1 MPHVLD
7 NSIVNLD
14 ILPEGKAQ
22 KMADKAQEG
31 ASEGASTARYVQ
43 CLLLLILAFPL
54 TLSDANILRP
64 VATSHLLPLTSRALT
79 R

>member
-22 KMADKAQEG
+22 EMAEKAQEG
-31 ASEGASTARYVQ
+31 ASEGASAAGYVQ
-43 CLLLLILAFPL
+43 CLLLLIWLF
-54 TLSDANILRP
+54 S
-64 VATSHLLPLTSRALT
+64 
-79 R
+79 